1 MSLDNRTVRLADYRP
16 PAWRI
21 PAIELTFELD
31 PEATLVHARMQI
43 ERVDQAQ
50 GPLMLDGEALELVR
64 IAIDDV
70 PLDADA
76 YALTEAGG
84 LVIHQPPSRFSLSLT
99 TRIRPAANTTCM
111 GLYLSNGIFTTQCEP
126 EGFRRIMYSLD
137 RPDVLSVYTTHVVAD
152 PARYP
157 VLLSNGNL
165 IGEERLPDGRR
176 KASWHDPF
184 PKPTYLYALVAGDL
198 GVLRDRFVT
207 MSGREVSLEIYAE
220 HHNVDKLGH
229 AMQSVIKAMRWDEET
244 YGREYDLERYMI
256 VAVEDFNAGAM
267 ENKGLNIFNAKYVLA
282 RPEVATDADYEA
294 IESVIA
300 HEYFHNWSGN
310 RVTCRDWFQL
320 SLKEGFTV
328 FRDQEFSADM
338 GARATKRIEDV
349 NVLRTWQFP
358 EDSGPLA
365 HPVQPPEYQAIDN
378 FYTTTVYNKGAEV
391 VRMLR
396 NLLGWE
402 TFRKGCDL
410 YFARHDGQAVT
421 IEAFL
426 KAMEDAC
433 GRDLSQFRRWYV
445 QAGTPCV
452 SARGEYDAAAC
463 RYTLTL
469 RQHTPPTPG
478 QPKKEPFLIPVDMAL
493 LDRQGARL
501 TAGVLELNQT
511 EQRFVF
517 EGISEP
523 PIPSLLRGFSAP
535 VRLDF
540 PYTDEELAFLMARD
554 DDDFNRWEAGQRL
567 MTRVLLR
574 LVEDVQAERPLTLD
588 PKLSAAWGHVLHDAQ
603 LDARMKADLL
613 TLPSEAWLADQC
625 AEVDPYAIHAAREF
639 LRRSLAEAWEESL
652 LTLYHTQQ
660 EEGDYQPSPAAIGR
674 RRLKN
679 FCLGM
684 LMALDNASYHALATR
699 QFRAGHNMTDV
710 LAALQPLAHTDC
722 ADRAEV
728 LREFEIRWINEPLVM
743 DKWFTI
749 QATSPLPGTLEEV
762 KRLMDHPAFHMAN
775 PNKAR
780 ALIGSFARANPV
792 GFHAPD
798 GSGYR
803 FVAEQILALDAL
815 NAQISARMAGAFQQ
829 WRRFDAQ
836 RQTLMRDAL
845 RTIAAHPISVELRE
859 VVEKSLGESDSP
871 GLNRSSP

>member
-1 MSLDNRTVRLADYRP
+1 MSTDDRTIRLADYRP

-21 PAIELTFELD
+21 PRIELTFELA
-31 PEATLVHARMQI
+31 PEATLVHGRLQI
-43 ERVDQAQ
+43 ERVDQGQEA
-50 GPLMLDGEALELVR
+50 LVLDGEALELVR

-70 PLDADA
+70 PLTADD

-84 LVIHQPPSRFSLSLT
+84 LVIHRPPERFTLAIT
-99 TRIRPAANTTCM
+99 TRIRPAANTSCM

-126 EGFRRIMYSLD
+126 EGFRRIMFSLD

-165 IGEERLPDGRR
+165 VSEETLAGGRR
-176 KASWHDPF
+176 KATWHDPF

-198 GVLRDRFVT
+198 GMLRDRIKT
-207 MSGREVSLEIYAE
+207 MSGREVGLEIYAE

-229 AMQSVIKAMRWDEET
+229 AMQSLIKAMKWDEET

-282 RPEVATDADYEA
+282 RPEVATDSDYEA

-349 NVLRTWQFP
+349 NVLRTWQFA
-358 EDSGPLA
+358 EDAGPLA
-365 HPVQPPEYQAIDN
+365 HPVQPSEYQAIDN

-391 VRMLR
+391 VRMLK
-396 NLLGWE
+396 NLLGWP
-402 TFRKGCDL
+402 TFRKACDL

-421 IEAFL
+421 IEDFV
-426 KAMEDAC
+426 KAMEDAS
-433 GRDLSQFRRWYV
+433 GRDLTQFRRWYV
-445 QAGTPCV
+445 QAGTPRV
-452 SARGEYDAAAC
+452 SATGEHDANTR
-463 RYTLTL
+463 RYILTL
-469 RQHTPPTPG
+469 RQHTPATPG
-478 QPKKEPFLIPVDMAL
+478 QPEKEPFVIPVDMAL
-493 LDRQGARL
+493 LDRSGQRL
-501 TAGVLELNQT
+501 VDGVLELNQA

-517 EGISEP
+517 EGIDEP
-523 PIPSLLRGFSAP
+523 SIPSLLRGFSAP

-554 DDDFNRWEAGQRL
+554 DDDFNRWEAAQRL
-567 MTRVLLR
+567 MTRVLLT
-574 LVEDVQAERPLTLD
+574 LVEDVRAERELVLD
-588 PKLSAAWGHVLHDAQ
+588 PKLSAAWGHALHDTG

-613 TLPSEAWLADQC
+613 SLPSEAWLADQC
-625 AEVDPYAIHAAREF
+625 EVVDPHAIHTAREF
-639 LRRSLAEAWEESL
+639 LRRALAEAWEESL
-652 LTLYHTQQ
+652 LTLYHTQR
-660 EEGDYQPSPAAIGR
+660 EEGAYEPTPAAIGR

-679 FCLGM
+679 LCLSS
-684 LMALDNASYHALATR
+684 LMALGNESYHALATH

-710 LAALQPLAHTDC
+710 LAALQTLAHTDC
-722 ADRAEV
+722 TDRANV
-728 LREFEIRWINEPLVM
+728 LAEFEARWNNEPLVM
-743 DKWFTI
+743 DKWFAI

-762 KRLMDHPAFHMAN
+762 KRLMDHPAFHLAN

-803 FVAEQILALDAL
+803 FVADQILALDAL
-815 NAQISARMAGAFQQ
+815 NAQVSARMAGAFQQ
-829 WRRFDAQ
+829 WRRFDPH
-836 RQTLMRDAL
+836 RQMLMRDAL
-845 RTIAAHPISVELRE
+845 RSIAAHPISVELRE
-859 VVEKSLGESDSP
+859 VVEKSLGEN
-871 GLNRSSP
+871 G

>member
-1 MSLDNRTVRLADYRP
+1 MSTDDRTIRLADYLP

-21 PAIELTFELD
+21 PHIELTFELD
-31 PEATLVHARMQI
+31 PEATLVHGRLQI
-43 ERVDQAQ
+43 ERVDQGQ
-50 GPLMLDGEALELVR
+50 GALVLDGQALELVR
-64 IAIDDV
+64 IAMDDV
-70 PLDADA
+70 PLTADD
-76 YALTEAGG
+76 YAMTEAGG
-84 LVIHQPPSRFSLSLT
+84 LVIHQPPKRFTLAIT

-126 EGFRRIMYSLD
+126 EGFRRIMFSLD

-152 PARYP
+152 SARYP

-165 IGEERLPDGRR
+165 VSEETLADGRR
-176 KASWHDPF
+176 KATWHDPF
-184 PKPTYLYALVAGDL
+184 PKPTYLYALVAGEL

-207 MSGREVSLEIYAE
+207 MSGREVGLEIYAE

-229 AMQSVIKAMRWDEET
+229 AMQSLIKAMKWDEET

-282 RPEVATDADYEA
+282 RPEIATDSDYEA

-338 GARATKRIEDV
+338 GARACKRIEDV
-349 NVLRTWQFP
+349 NVLRTWQFA
-358 EDSGPLA
+358 EDAGPLA

-391 VRMLR
+391 VRMLK
-396 NLLGWE
+396 NLLGWP

-421 IEAFL
+421 IEDFVR
-426 KAMEDAC
+426 AMEDAS
-433 GRDLSQFRRWYV
+433 GRDLTQFRRWYV
-445 QAGTPCV
+445 QAGTPRV
-452 SARGEYDAAAC
+452 SAIGEHDATTR

-469 RQHTPPTPG
+469 RQHTPATPG
-478 QPKKEPFLIPVDMAL
+478 QPEKEPFVIPVDMAL
-493 LDRQGARL
+493 LDRNGQRL
-501 TAGVLELNQT
+501 ADGVLELNQA
-511 EQRFVF
+511 EQRFIF
-517 EGISEP
+517 EGIVEP

-535 VRLDF
+535 VRVDF

-554 DDDFNRWEAGQRL
+554 DDDFNRWEAAQRL
-567 MTRVLLR
+567 MTRVLLT
-574 LVEDVQAERPLTLD
+574 LVEDVRAGRDLELD
-588 PKLSAAWGHVLHDAQ
+588 PKLSAAWGHALHDPK

-625 AEVDPYAIHAAREF
+625 DEVDPHAIHVAREF
-639 LRRSLAEAWEESL
+639 LRRALAEAWEESL
-652 LTLYHTQQ
+652 LTLYHTQR
-660 EEGDYQPSPAAIGR
+660 EEGAYEPTPAAIGR

-679 FCLGM
+679 LCLNM
-684 LMALDNASYHALATR
+684 LMAVGQESHHVLATH

-710 LAALQPLAHTDC
+710 LAALQAIAHTDC
-722 ADRAEV
+722 AERASV
-728 LREFEIRWINEPLVM
+728 LEEFEARWVNEPLVM
-743 DKWFTI
+743 DKWFAI

-762 KRLMDHPAFHMAN
+762 KRLMNHPAFHLAN

-803 FVAEQILALDAL
+803 FVADQVLALDAL
-815 NAQISARMAGAFQQ
+815 NAQVSARMAGAFQQ
-829 WRRFDAQ
+829 WRRFDPH
-836 RQTLMRDAL
+836 RQMLMRDAL
-845 RTIAAHPISVELRE
+845 RSIAAHSISVELRE
-859 VVEKSLGESDSP
+859 VVEKSLGEN
-871 GLNRSSP
+871 G

>member
-1 MSLDNRTVRLADYRP
+1 MSTDDRTIRLADYLP

-21 PAIELTFELD
+21 PRIELTFELD
-31 PEATLVHARMQI
+31 PQATLVHGQLEL
-43 ERVDQAQ
+43 ERVEPGQ
-50 GPLMLDGEALELVR
+50 GSLVLDGEALELVR
-64 IAIDDV
+64 IAMDDV
-70 PLDADA
+70 PLTADD
-76 YALTEAGG
+76 YTITETGR
-84 LVIHQPPSRFSLSLT
+84 LVIHRPPRRFTLALT
-99 TRIRPAANTTCM
+99 TRIQPAANTSCM

-126 EGFRRIMYSLD
+126 EGFRRIMFSLD

-152 PARYP
+152 SARYP

-165 IGEERLPDGRR
+165 MSEELLADGRR
-176 KASWHDPF
+176 KATWHDPF

-207 MSGREVSLEIYAE
+207 MSGREVKLEIYAE
-220 HHNVDKLGH
+220 HHNVDKLNH
-229 AMQSVIKAMRWDEET
+229 AMQSLIKAMKWDEET

-282 RPEVATDADYEA
+282 RPEIATDSDYEA

-338 GARATKRIEDV
+338 GARACKRIEDV
-349 NVLRTWQFP
+349 NVLRTWQFA
-358 EDSGPLA
+358 EDAGPLA
-365 HPVQPPEYQAIDN
+365 HPVQPSEYQAIDN

-391 VRMLR
+391 VRMLK
-396 NLLGWE
+396 NLLGWP
-402 TFRKGCDL
+402 TFRKGSDL

-421 IEAFL
+421 IEDFL
-426 KAMEDAC
+426 KAMEDAS
-433 GRDLSQFRRWYV
+433 GRDLTQFRRWYV
-445 QAGTPCV
+445 QAGTPRV
-452 SARGEYDAAAC
+452 SAVGEHDATAH

-469 RQHTPPTPG
+469 RQHTPATPG
-478 QPKKEPFLIPVDMAL
+478 QPKKEPFVIPIDTAMF
-493 LDRQGARL
+493 DRSGQRL
-501 TAGVLELNQT
+501 TDCVLELNQA
-511 EQRFVF
+511 EQHFIF
-517 EGISEP
+517 EGIVEP

-540 PYTDEELAFLMARD
+540 PYTDEELAFLMAWD
-554 DDDFNRWEAGQRL
+554 DDDFNRWEAAQRL

-574 LVEDVQAERPLTLD
+574 LIEDRRAGRDLRLD
-588 PKLSAAWGHVLHDAQ
+588 PQLSTAWGHALHDPK

-613 TLPSEAWLADQC
+613 TLPSEAWLAEQC
-625 AEVDPYAIHAAREF
+625 DEVDPHAIHAAREF
-639 LRRSLAEAWEESL
+639 LRQALAEAWEEGL

-660 EEGDYQPSPAAIGR
+660 DVGAYEPSPAAIGR

-679 FCLGM
+679 LCLNM
-684 LMALDNASYHALATR
+684 LMAIGQKSHHGLAIH

-710 LAALQPLAHTDC
+710 LAVLQTLAHTDC
-722 ADRAEV
+722 AERASV
-728 LREFEIRWINEPLVM
+728 LEAFEARWVNEPLVM
-743 DKWFTI
+743 DKWFAI

-762 KRLMDHPAFHMAN
+762 RRLMDHPAFHLAN

-803 FVAEQILALDAL
+803 FVAEQLLALDAL
-815 NAQISARMAGAFQQ
+815 NAQVAARIAGAFQQ
-829 WRRFDAQ
+829 WRRFDPH
-836 RQTLMRDAL
+836 RQMLMRDTL
-845 RTIAAHPISVELRE
+845 RSIATHSISVELRE
-859 VVEKSLGESDSP
+859 VVEKSLGEHE
-871 GLNRSSP
+871 